1 MVTGSSLPKQIT
13 GEFKPNR
20 NGEILWM
27 NVKSK
32 KRWKYTII
40 LGDPGVADS
49 RIDIQDTYSNSVI
62 LIG

>member
-32 KRWKYTII
+32 KIWKYTII